1 MKSKIKWLI
10 ALIILVLLAGLYSV
24 VDKKTPIYD
33 TEIDNSEYFS
43 VDLREGDRISQSF
56 LALED
61 TLDGVMIKMA
71 AVGNLEGTILEY
83 NLLESGGETVLEGET
98 SLGELTSGRFFQIDF
113 DQLTGCENQTYELQ
127 ILVKECDENSSI
139 TLYYTGGK
147 QQNTECMIGGTAVDG
162 TLVLRTFTH
171 RFDLETFVVTVCFLI
186 YVILFMRWLSKLFK

>member
-24 VDKKTPIYD
+24 VDKKTPIYN

-43 VDLREGDRISQSF
+43 VDLREGDRISQTF
-56 LALED
+56 LATED
-61 TLDGVMIKMA
+61 KLDGVMIKMA
-71 AVGNLEGTILEY
+71 AAGNLDNIILEY
-83 NLLESGGETVLEGET
+83 NLFESGRESVLEGET
-98 SLGELTSGRFFQIDF
+98 SLGKLKSGRFFQIDF
-113 DQLTGCENQTYELQ
+113 DQLTGCKNQRYEFQ
-127 ILVKECDENSSI
+127 ISVKECDENSSI

-147 QQNTECMIGGTAVDG
+147 QENTEYMVGDTAVDG

>member
-56 LALED
+56 LAPED

-71 AVGNLEGTILEY
+71 AVGNLEGTIWNTICLKAEERLSWKGK
-83 NLLESGGETVLEGET
+83 LL
-98 SLGELTSGRFFQIDF
+98 
-113 DQLTGCENQTYELQ
+113 
-127 ILVKECDENSSI
+127 LVN
-139 TLYYTGGK
+139 
-147 QQNTECMIGGTAVDG
+147 
-162 TLVLRTFTH
+162 
-171 RFDLETFVVTVCFLI
+171 
-186 YVILFMRWLSKLFK
+186 

>member
-43 VDLREGDRISQSF
+43 VDLREGDRISQTF
-56 LALED
+56 LAPED

-98 SLGELTSGRFFQIDF
+98 SLGELTSGRFFK
-113 DQLTGCENQTYELQ
+113 L
-127 ILVKECDENSSI
+127 ILIN
-139 TLYYTGGK
+139 
-147 QQNTECMIGGTAVDG
+147 
-162 TLVLRTFTH
+162 
-171 RFDLETFVVTVCFLI
+171 
-186 YVILFMRWLSKLFK
+186 

>member
-10 ALIILVLLAGLYSV
+10 ALIILVLIAGLYSV

-43 VDLREGDRISQSF
+43 VDLREGDRISQTF
-56 LALED
+56 IAPED

-71 AVGNLEGTILEY
+71 AAGNLEGIILEY

-98 SLGELTSGRFFQIDF
+98 SLGKLTSGRFFQIDF
-113 DQLTGCENQTYELQ
+113 DQLTGCENKTYELQ

-147 QQNTECMIGGTAVDG
+147 QQNTECMIGDTTVDG

>member
-56 LALED
+56 LAPED

-113 DQLTGCENQTYELQ
+113 DQLTGCENQIYELQ

-147 QQNTECMIGGTAVDG
+147 QQNTECMIGDTAVDG